1 MADCASAETHKG
13 NSQAHHC
20 RRRKLHCI
28 PAAAF
33 IPVVASECR
42 ACPVIPIFLLIEA
55 SNQVVAEQVCWDSAK
70 VQLNS
75 GILERRYQNWDRA
88 LMHFEH
94 ARAVE
99 PGYCEPDYWIGITL
113 LAQQANTSRALLVR
127 TLLTA
132 DACIK
137 SNPGCSTQQMS
148 QC

>member
-1 MADCASAETHKG
+1 MVQERCSDP
-13 NSQAHHC
+13 NQ
-20 RRRKLHCI
+20 
-28 PAAAF
+28 
-33 IPVVASECR
+33 
-42 ACPVIPIFLLIEA
+42 LLFIEA
-55 SNQVVAEQVCWDSAK
+55 SCQVVAEQVCWDSAK

-113 LAQQANTSRALLVR
+113 LAQQANTSRAILVR

-132 DACIK
+132 DACMQEQ
-137 SNPGCSTQQMS
+137 SRLFDTANVTMLVSTLDPWALLVHDDPRDKNSACKQ
-148 QC
+148 